1 MSQTSQGSVKASEK
15 SLISKP
21 IRSSSCTIPSEILE
35 FDYSYGYDCKRPFN
49 LCKIDDATLVFAS
62 GNLIHFFDVATQ
74 TVTTRRSST
83 GGGIGCIQTNPNP
96 ELCHLTVGEN
106 GDNPP
111 IIIYQYPEMNVV
123 NILQNGTTQAYSR
136 VDYSADGE
144 LLVSQGCD
152 PDYML
157 TVWNWRDAE
166 IILRCKSFSND
177 VINVMFSPTV
187 AGHLTSCGL
196 GHIKFW
202 KMAQTFTGL
211 KLQGELGRFG
221 KTEISDIVGIL
232 PMPDEKVLSGCQW
245 GNVLV
250 WEAGLIKIEVCRKG
264 RKPCHQGP
272 ITQISVR
279 DGEVMTCG
287 MDGFIRIW
295 FWETVELAD
304 PPDDDRVVQIEP
316 IMEYR
321 IGTDL
326 WHSELIC
333 LIKKE
338 GDFQWYAQ
346 DGNGG
351 IWECDITPAYKP
363 AEPKQLLKC
372 HSGPIMAVQSSPIT
386 HHVATLGSDGR
397 LFMYD
402 YLHRKMVF
410 EYRFSSSG
418 HAMLW
423 LPVTLEPSGMI
434 MVLGFGDGFIR
445 IIKVNLNASSTE
457 SPICIVQIIKSHSE
471 TITTLAINQRETI
484 LVSGSED
491 KSIFVHQLIRGTSN
505 VTLEPIGLVYTPSP
519 VSNINWKPNAFAT
532 VLIGCRHGQV
542 LEVELPE
549 TPTDYTNISYHL
561 KAIDIRQ
568 LTFQSVKSEIKRN
581 IRIAEI
587 EERKQQKR
595 AKKMKSL
602 ERIREEN
609 PGVEINENAFLEDS
623 EDEEELEQLYI
634 PKIPNAVLW
643 VQYTEEDT
651 LWLSM
656 AGYDAGFVY
665 EYEFDDE
672 DPVSCTPVPGAEDT
686 EITTY
691 LYDQHYLIFGMG
703 DGSIRVNRT
712 KEDFRDLNEYFTLNM
727 HYNLNG
733 KVSGLAF
740 SNDNRFLFSVGTDGN
755 LFAYK
760 WYSST
765 APTAPPKPKSQEM
778 PIPCVEDI
786 EDPTFLSLEQQKIKQ
801 ENDRKAKLLNDQK
814 NDILNTVADY
824 RKQFEQILARN
835 LALPESQRFTM
846 EDFALDE
853 RITADLK
860 QELEEKMDLVRRKT
874 AFDVEKARLSGEKL
888 RKFFLEE
895 MEHAPIEVLGV
906 RVSTSVKSF
915 RIGKLNDEYYQTVAD
930 LEHRIEEE
938 EARRRRFMEMCKSP
952 EDRMVKPPDHAKLD
966 HREDSQQDKKESFLD
981 GLTQST
987 IDFKL
992 ETKMRRL
999 LAKYRERKSKERIRK
1014 MEWEE
1019 LKGRK
1024 PDPNVNHPEDD
1035 AAIKEATSTIG
1046 DYKLKT
1052 DLEYE
1057 PNEEELETT
1066 LTKYRDLLQV
1076 RKEMFTIRSN
1086 YNEEVFAL
1094 RDKKK
1099 ALKEYVEQKRQK
1111 LIEIHEEIPEQQR
1124 KMPPVEVT
1132 INIAVEYPESELEM
1146 AESLKSEKDIPVV
1159 VRRRRMDLGSTEYA
1173 ERMQKYA
1180 LGLAPHP
1187 NGTPYTP
1194 LGTEWEKELREM
1206 RLMKKL
1212 FKQDKIIDKITK
1224 QIDDFDRELT
1234 ELSERRMKV
1243 EVDAKYLEIYQ
1254 LTLYQELWILKD
1266 FEKIERKMIN
1276 TVEELTLERN
1286 SLQNL
1291 VVESKQYIEQSKQEM
1306 EQIRSEQ
1313 KSIFQQFT
1321 ASCADNSFSPFLK
1334 RIYKKKYKPCKIN
1347 NDKDE
1352 TESSSEYSSEDID
1365 ALENAVDT
1373 EVSKIFLDEQPCPI
1387 GCDPELY
1394 ELTIKLRN
1402 EKLELEK
1409 RYYEENRTLNE
1420 TIKTMEGYKMKL
1432 VYVEAR
1438 LNDKKREL
1446 LNFRREKQARLNDI
1460 DTLVILKMDQ
1470 MQYFRTEIEFYDIEN
1485 SLLFNNEKLMKLY
1498 ARVGQLAM
1506 ETLETKRKHRINVV
1520 HLARMRTDIKYMD
1533 QQIIVLRD
1541 EINQAMIKKF
1551 GRIINLDEL
1560 EETILR
1566 KFAFEMRA
1574 NMDDVKKSYAERT
1587 RDLKNLYSKKQQELT
1602 KVIQEGTEKLH
1613 VLTVLQEE
1621 YNNLTKMLAHQKKLM
1636 EKKDQTPI
1644 NYESDLAK
1652 LKEIAKAQ
1660 KEQINMLQREIRTLS
1675 MKCKPLSSD
1684 TAQIMESLQ
1693 QGIKPGKITDDSTYP
1708 NVMDSAPPS
1717 TRASSPDNFLYN
1729 EISSLVDDFLVD
1741 HLGTFVQKSDI
1752 KRVVTHLSH
1761 YLSNIIANF
1770 APEHASDLLPHIIE
1784 NFKSFIP
1791 EELLLT
1797 IPPQSI
1803 AELIENIFRTFKEG
1817 YDIDT
1822 KEILNE
1828 IINNSL
1834 EMVPPAS
1841 QNYSYNILAD
1851 ILKQVLSTLHIT
1863 DINHPETVNFIANGL
1878 RNKPGIDPPAVN
1890 VEQLSHELLQY
1901 AAENMVDDVSQDTIR
1916 HIIEGILQVSAK

>member
-1 MSQTSQGSVKASEK
+1 MSRTSQGSVKTNER

-35 FDYSYGYDCKRPFN
+35 YDYSYGYDCKRPFN

-74 TVTTRRSST
+74 TVTTRRCST

-96 ELCHLTVGEN
+96 KLCHLTVGEN
-106 GDNPP
+106 GTNPP
-111 IIIYQYPEMNVV
+111 IIIYQYPEMSVV
-123 NILQNGTTQAYSR
+123 NLLQNGTTQAYSR

-157 TVWNWRDAE
+157 TVWNWREAE

-202 KMAQTFTGL
+202 KMAETFTGL

-264 RKPCHQGP
+264 RKPCHKGP

-287 MDGFIRIW
+287 MDGYIRMW

-321 IGTDL
+321 IGNDL
-326 WHSELIC
+326 CPSELMC

-338 GDFQWYAQ
+338 GEYEWYAQ

-351 IWECDITPAYKP
+351 IWQCDITPAYKP
-363 AEPKQLLKC
+363 AEPQQLLKC
-372 HSGPIMAVQSSPIT
+372 HSGPIMAVQSSPTT

-397 LFMYD
+397 LFMYN
-402 YLHRKMVF
+402 YLKRNMIF
-410 EYRFSSSG
+410 EYQFAANG
-418 HAMLW
+418 HTMLW
-423 LPVTLEPSGMI
+423 LPVTLEPTGMI
-434 MVLGFGDGFIR
+434 LVLGFGDGFIR
-445 IIKVNLNASSTE
+445 IIKVNLNE
-457 SPICIVQIIKSHSE
+457 SISECPVCIVQIMKSHSE
-471 TITTLAINQRETI
+471 AITTLAINERETI

-491 KSIFVHQLIRGTSN
+491 KSIFVHQLIRGSSF
-505 VTLEPIGLVYTPSP
+505 VTLEPIGLIYTPSA
-519 VSNINWKPNAFAT
+519 VSNINWKPNTFAT
-532 VLIGCRHGQV
+532 ALIGCRHGHV

-549 TPTDYTNISYHL
+549 TPKDYTDISYHL
-561 KAIDIRQ
+561 KSIDIRQ

-581 IRIAEI
+581 IRVAEI

-595 AKKMKSL
+595 AKKKKSL

-609 PGVEINENAFLEDS
+609 PGVEIDENAFLEDS
-623 EDEEELEQLYI
+623 EEEEELEPLYI

-656 AGYDAGFVY
+656 SGYDAGFVY

-691 LYDQHYLIFGMG
+691 IYDQDYLIFGMG
-703 DGSIRVNRT
+703 DGSIRVNRA
-712 KEDFRDLNEYFTLNM
+712 KNDFRDLNEFFTLNM

-733 KVSGLAF
+733 KVSGLTF
-740 SNDNRFLFSVGTDGN
+740 SCDKQYLFSVGTDGN

-760 WYSST
+760 WFSST
-765 APTAPPKPKSQEM
+765 MPIASPKSRSVDV
-778 PIPCVEDI
+778 PFPCVEDI
-786 EDPTFLSLEQQKIKQ
+786 KDRAYLSLEQQKMKQ

-814 NDILNTVADY
+814 DEILNTVADY
-824 RKQFEQILARN
+824 RKQFEQILERN
-835 LALPESQRFTM
+835 LSLPESQRFAM
-846 EDFALDE
+846 EDFTLDE
-853 RITADLK
+853 RITLDLRK
-860 QELEEKMDLVRRKT
+860 ELEEKMDLVRRKT
-874 AFDVEKARLSGEKL
+874 AFDVEKARLTGEKL
-888 RKFFLEE
+888 RNFFLEE
-895 MEHAPIEVLGV
+895 MESAPIEVLGV
-906 RVSTSVKSF
+906 RISTSVKSF
-915 RIGKLNDEYYQTVAD
+915 RIGKLNDEYYQTVED

-938 EARRRRFMEMCKSP
+938 EARRR
-952 EDRMVKPPDHAKLD
+952 MVKTIDHCKLD
-966 HREDSQQDKKESFLD
+966 KREDSQLDKKESFLE

-1014 MEWEE
+1014 LEWEE
-1019 LKGRK
+1019 LKNRK
-1024 PDPNVNHPEDD
+1024 PDPNVNHPDD
-1035 AAIKEATSTIG
+1035 DIAIKEAASTIG

-1052 DLEYE
+1052 DLDYE

-1076 RKEMFTIRSN
+1076 RKEMFTIRSD
-1086 YNEEVFAL
+1086 YNGEVFAL
-1094 RDKKK
+1094 RAKKK
-1099 ALKEYVEQKRQK
+1099 ELTQYVEQKKRK
-1111 LIEIHEEIPEQQR
+1111 LVDIHEEIPENQR
-1124 KMPPVEVT
+1124 KMPPVEVI
-1132 INIAVEYPESELEM
+1132 INTAVEYPENEFEMSDGANTQVDDSEPKAKLLE
-1146 AESLKSEKDIPVV
+1146 
-1159 VRRRRMDLGSTEYA
+1159 RGSTEYA
-1173 ERMQKYA
+1173 DRMQKYV
-1180 LGLAPHP
+1180 LGLAKLP
-1187 NGTPYTP
+1187 NGGTCTP

-1212 FKQDKIIDKITK
+1212 FKQDKIITKINRK
-1224 QIDDFDRELT
+1224 IDDFDHELT
-1234 ELSERRMKV
+1234 ELSERRMKI

-1254 LTLYQELWILKD
+1254 LTLYQELWVLKD
-1266 FEKIERKMIN
+1266 FEKIERKMIGI
-1276 TVEELTLERN
+1276 VEELTLERN
-1286 SLQNL
+1286 SLQNS
-1291 VVESKQYIEQSKQEM
+1291 VVESKQFIEQSKLDM
-1306 EQIRSEQ
+1306 ELIRSEQ
-1313 KSIFQQFT
+1313 KTIFHQFMS
-1321 ASCADNSFSPFLK
+1321 SCSDNNFTPFLK

-1365 ALENAVDT
+1365 ALDNAVDT

-1402 EKLELEK
+1402 EKIELEK
-1409 RYYEENRTLNE
+1409 KYYEENKTLNE
-1420 TIKTMEGYKMKL
+1420 TIKTMEGFKMKL
-1432 VYVEAR
+1432 VYVESR

-1470 MQYFRTEIEFYDIEN
+1470 MQYFRTETEFYDIEN

-1498 ARVGQLAM
+1498 ARVSQLAM

-1533 QQIIVLRD
+1533 QQIIVLRE

-1551 GRIINLDEL
+1551 GRVINLDEL

-1587 RDLKNLYSKKQQELT
+1587 RDLKILYSKKQQELA

-1636 EKKDQTPI
+1636 DKKDQSPI
-1644 NYESDLAK
+1644 NYESDLVK

-1684 TAQIMESLQ
+1684 AAQILEPMQPGMKL
-1693 QGIKPGKITDDSTYP
+1693 GKITDDSTYP

-1841 QNYSYNILAD
+1841 QNYSHNILAD
-1851 ILKQVLSTLHIT
+1851 ILKQVVSTLHVT

-1890 VEQLSHELLQY
+1890 VEQLTLELLQY
-1901 AAENMVDDVSQDTIR
+1901 ASENMVDDVTEDTIT
-1916 HIIEGILQVSAK
+1916 HIIEGILQFSTK